1 MAPSKAKR
9 DGKAGKE
16 TKLACIILAAGH
28 GTRMKSLHA
37 KVLHPIYGRPMLDYV
52 LETAVELK
60 PARTIVVVNRQFDTK
75 DFPLPEGARYAIQ
88 KEQKGTANAVSAGV
102 SALNRSY
109 RSSRSFKGT
118 TLVLNGDTPLVTHGT
133 LKRFLRLHKK
143 NKNKLS
149 VLSFN
154 AYDPTGYGR
163 ILRDEDGRAIA
174 IVEEKDATEDE
185 QDICEVNSGVYALEH
200 AALPLL
206 KSIKKNRKKGEYYLT
221 DIVEL
226 ASEKKL
232 QAGVFCQGDED
243 EFLGINSRLDLARAH
258 EALRLLKI
266 KELLEKGVTLIDP
279 ASTYVS
285 PLVVV
290 AKDTCIYPNVFL
302 HGNTKIGKG
311 CTIYPNVRIIDS
323 TIRDG
328 AVIRDSCLIE
338 ESIVG
343 KEAEVGP
350 MAHLRP
356 LTQLG
361 NRAKVGN
368 FVETKRSTIG
378 EGSKAMHLSYIGDAT
393 LGANVNIGAGCIT
406 CNYDGKA
413 KHHTRIDDGV
423 FIGSGSQLVAPVNI
437 GKGSYVGAGSTITSD
452 VPEGSLSVSRSKQKT
467 LKGWADKKAAKPSKK
482 IKKKK

>member
-1 MAPSKAKR
+1 MAPA
-9 DGKAGKE
+9 KAGKE
-16 TKLACIILAAGH
+16 IKLACIILAAGH
-28 GTRMKSLHA
+28 GTRMKSLLA
-37 KVLHPIYGRPMLDYV
+37 KVLHPIYGRPMLDYA
-52 LETAVELK
+52 LETALALK
-60 PARTIVVVNRQFDTK
+60 PARTIVVVNRQFDTEN
-75 DFPLPEGARYAIQ
+75 FPLPKGARYAIQ

-102 SALNRSY
+102 SALGK
-109 RSSRSFKGT
+109 SFKGT
-118 TLVLNGDTPLVTHGT
+118 TLVLNGDTPLVTPGT

-143 NKNKLS
+143 NRNKLS
-149 VLSFN
+149 VLSFT

-174 IVEEKDATEDE
+174 IVEEKDATGDE

-279 ASTYVS
+279 ASTYIAPEVK
-285 PLVVV
+285 V

-302 HGNTKIGKG
+302 HGRTKIGKG

-328 AVIRDSCLIE
+328 AVIKDSCLIE
-338 ESIVG
+338 EAIVG
-343 KEAEVGP
+343 KDAFVGP

-356 LTQLG
+356 LTRLG
-361 NRAKVGN
+361 KGAKVGN

-378 EGSKAMHLSYIGDAT
+378 EGSKAMHLSYIGDTTVGKHA
-393 LGANVNIGAGCIT
+393 NIGAGTVT

-413 KHHTRIDDGV
+413 KHHTVIGDGV

-437 GKGSYVGAGSTITSD
+437 GKGSYVGAGSTITRD
-452 VPEGSLSVSRSKQKT
+452 VSAGSLSITRAEQKT
-467 LKGWADKKAAKPSKK
+467 LKGWAAKKTVKPSKK
-482 IKKKK
+482 KKKKK